1 MTALAGCGAQTPA
14 PAPAHTDHNL
24 AHNTPQ
30 TQGHSTD
37 IETTNPKST
46 QKVELEVQQDDMVLK
61 TIKGDANGLI
71 LVCERPHE
79 GELEV

>member
-1 MTALAGCGAQTPA
+1 MRHADARSCPCTYRSQSGPQYTPNAG
-14 PAPAHTDHNL
+14 D
-24 AHNTPQ
+24 
-30 TQGHSTD
+30 STD